1 MIHRIQ
7 IGDKDVLLDGGASFL
22 IIYRKYF
29 GRDAITDLLPM
40 MRLGVNVIQALSG
53 QMTDEDMAAALL
65 AEEQLDAVQMMEL
78 IWALAKNA
86 DRDIPDFEE
95 FYDQFDEFPFMDV
108 MTEIVLFIVPT
119 LLSKTD
125 KKKRPV
131 KKAKSQPTK

>member
-1 MIHRIQ
+1 MRHVVNID
-7 IGDKDVLLDGGASFL
+7 GKDVPLDGGASFI
-22 IIYRKYF
+22 IIYRRYF

-40 MRLGVNVIQALSG
+40 MRIGVNVLQALSG
-53 QMTDEDMAAALL
+53 QMTDEDMAAAML

-86 DRDIPDFEE
+86 DRDIPDFDE
-95 FYDQFDEFPFMDV
+95 FYDQFDEFPVMDV
-108 MTEIVLFIVPT
+108 MTEVVLFIVPT

-131 KKAKSQPTK
+131 KVAK